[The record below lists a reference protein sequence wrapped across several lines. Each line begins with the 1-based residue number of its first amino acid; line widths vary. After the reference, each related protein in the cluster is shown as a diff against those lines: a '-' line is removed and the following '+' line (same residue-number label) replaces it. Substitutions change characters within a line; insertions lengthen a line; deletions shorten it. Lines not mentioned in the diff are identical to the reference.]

1 MSRKP
6 IPVLALAV
14 LCALVLVAAGCG
26 GKKKSASPATNAAS
40 TTTAATTQEATTDS
54 TDTGSTDT
62 TSNNGS
68 SSKDCQE
75 FASAASKI
83 GQDFSEAVSGT
94 NANIDKAAKEFDELT
109 AKAPDEIKPDFQTI
123 DDAFKKLAGAFN
135 NGKPDVQKL
144 QKISSE
150 INQTKL
156 QQAAQNISAWAQ
168 KNCSH

>member
-40 TTTAATTQEATTDS
+40 TTAAATTTDS
-54 TDTGSTDT
+54 TETESSDT
-62 TSNNGS
+62 TSDSGS

-109 AKAPDEIKPDFQTI
+109 AKAPDEIKPDFRTI

-135 NGKPDVQKL
+135 GGKPDVAKL
-144 QKISSE
+144 QKISTE
-150 INQTKL
+150 IDTAKL
-156 QQAAQNISAWAQ
+156 TQASQNISNWAT